1 MKIKRFYE
9 SDQVDISAERV
20 DEILKSLKEFTFK
33 LEDENKKI
41 DALTTELS
49 SYKNVSTKSNDQI
62 DDSIAALQIV
72 AKNVDDTIDKLDTVI
87 SNLDDYNMSGRS
99 YLYTEN
105 K

>member
-62 DDSIAALQIV
+62 DDSIAALQIA

-87 SNLDDYNMSGRS
+87 SNLDDYNQEGRKI
-99 YLYTEN
+99 LYIEN
-105 K
+105 R